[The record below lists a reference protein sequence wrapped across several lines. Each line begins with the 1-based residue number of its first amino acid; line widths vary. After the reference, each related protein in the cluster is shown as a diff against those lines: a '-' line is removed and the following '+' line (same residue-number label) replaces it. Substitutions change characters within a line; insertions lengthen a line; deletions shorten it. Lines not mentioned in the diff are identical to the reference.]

1 MPAPEK
7 IMNVRELFLR
17 IARLPLAEKGR
28 VLLFPLEKSDYAYAV
43 RNERFPAVDG
53 RRLMLDYANPDE
65 ESVAN
70 CISPRQFR
78 NVLRDAIDEGYAD
91 AIVAAETLFP
101 SASVNVVTG
110 VDIDADTITLETRKE
125 TL

>member
-28 VLLFPLEKSDYAYAV
+28 
-43 RNERFPAVDG
+43 
-53 RRLMLDYANPDE
+53 
-65 ESVAN
+65 
-70 CISPRQFR
+70 
-78 NVLRDAIDEGYAD
+78 
-91 AIVAAETLFP
+91 IVAAETLFP

-110 VDIDADTITLETRKE
+110 VEVDADAITLETRKE
-125 TL
+125 RI